1 MSQIQVTDLTFG
13 YEGSFVPVFERVS
26 FRLDTDWK
34 LGFIGRN
41 GRGKTTFLNLLMGK
55 YKYEGTIS
63 VQEKFVYFPLCVA
76 RPEEMAVEAVR
87 AALPDLEDW
96 RLIRELN
103 LLGADTEILYRPYAS
118 LSGGEQVKVQLAALF
133 QQEDGFPLIDE
144 PTNHLDAAGREA
156 VGKYLSG
163 KKGFILVSHDRAF
176 LDSCIDHVLSINRA
190 DIEVQKGNFS
200 TWQANRDR
208 QDEWEQAE
216 HEKLEKDLKR
226 LSAAARKAADWS
238 DKTEKTKKGT
248 DAKGKSGIRPDR
260 GFIGARS
267 ARMMKRAKTLE
278 ARRTRAVEEKAA
290 LLKNVEEAGRL
301 AIHPMQYPKEIL
313 AEGRDISVRYGEKTV
328 IAGVDVCVRRGD
340 RVALCGENGSGKT
353 SILKLLTGELA
364 PSGGVLRVGSGLIIS
379 QVKQDTAA
387 LCGGLREFTR
397 EQGVDESL
405 LKAILRKM
413 GFAREVFET
422 RMEEYSAG
430 QKKKVLIA
438 KSLCQPA
445 HLYVWDEPLNYS
457 DVLSRIQI
465 EELLAQFAPT
475 MVFVEHDRAFVERLA
490 TKIVRI

>member
-278 ARRTRAVEEKAA
+278 ARRTRAVEE
-290 LLKNVEEAGRL
+290 NGRKRSRCCRTT
-301 AIHPMQYPKEIL
+301 ASCTSRTSSWRR
-313 AEGRDISVRYGEKTV
+313 ATSRTSARTTSV
-328 IAGVDVCVRRGD
+328 
-340 RVALCGENGSGKT
+340 S
-353 SILKLLTGELA
+353 
-364 PSGGVLRVGSGLIIS
+364 
-379 QVKQDTAA
+379 
-387 LCGGLREFTR
+387 
-397 EQGVDESL
+397 
-405 LKAILRKM
+405 
-413 GFAREVFET
+413 
-422 RMEEYSAG
+422 
-430 QKKKVLIA
+430 
-438 KSLCQPA
+438 
-445 HLYVWDEPLNYS
+445 
-457 DVLSRIQI
+457 
-465 EELLAQFAPT
+465 
-475 MVFVEHDRAFVERLA
+475 
-490 TKIVRI
+490 